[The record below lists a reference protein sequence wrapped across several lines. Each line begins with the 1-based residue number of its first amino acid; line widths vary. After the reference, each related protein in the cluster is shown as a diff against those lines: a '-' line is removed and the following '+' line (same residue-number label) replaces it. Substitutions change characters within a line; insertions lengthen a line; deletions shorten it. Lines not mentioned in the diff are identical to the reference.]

1 MKRRDLFAALCA
13 LALVV
18 HAAHHPHGD
27 FELAYIGP
35 GAGFA
40 FLGSFLTLLTSLALS
55 VLSLLLWPFRMIW
68 LLLRSKQGFR
78 KARVKKLIFLG
89 LDGFDPGLAERF
101 MAEGKLPHLTRLKEQ
116 GSYTKL
122 RTTFPSL
129 SPVAWSTFATGV
141 NPAKHNIFDFLNRDL
156 KTYVPELA
164 SSKVRP
170 PQRVWKLGRRRI
182 PLSRPSVEMR
192 RKSEP
197 FWTILG
203 RHSIGCTIL
212 RLPITFPPDHF
223 NGRLLSAMST
233 PDLRGTQGSFS
244 HFSTHV
250 ASGHVEGGSRYPL
263 RRAGDA
269 LEGDLEGPENAF
281 IEGAGP
287 MRIPFRIHHAEDPER
302 ASLEIQGESY
312 PLRPGEYTPWVRLRF
327 HGGIGVSVHGIA
339 RFLLTQT
346 TPEVS
351 LYSTPIQI
359 DPENPA
365 LPISHPAYYA
375 IYLAKLLGAYST
387 LGMAEDTWALNEG
400 AIDDDAFLQQAEL
413 IKREREQ
420 MFLSAL
426 EHTRRGVVAC
436 VFDTTDR
443 VQHMFFRHLDAGD
456 TRVIEALYRDMDRLV
471 GETLKHVDDSTAL
484 FVLSDHGFCSFKRG
498 VNLNAWLH
506 QNGYLALRNGAGES
520 GDYFE
525 GIDWS
530 RTRAYTFGLGGL
542 YLNLKGREAS
552 GIVSPQDAA
561 ALRQELMAKLTH
573 LPDPETGQIGIRNV
587 YASGALYQGPYLS
600 AAPDLIVGYAAGY
613 RTSWE
618 AAVGKV
624 TEHVFSDNKK
634 AWSGDHCV
642 DPLLVPG
649 VLFSN
654 RKVQAED
661 PGIEDMA
668 ATALDLFG
676 IQPPGWMEGK
686 SVFRLA

>member
-1 MKRRDLFAALCA
+1 
-13 LALVV
+13 
-18 HAAHHPHGD
+18 
-27 FELAYIGP
+27 
-35 GAGFA
+35 
-40 FLGSFLTLLTSLALS
+40 
-55 VLSLLLWPFRMIW
+55 
-68 LLLRSKQGFR
+68 
-78 KARVKKLIFLG
+78 
-89 LDGFDPGLAERF
+89 
-101 MAEGKLPHLTRLKEQ
+101 MAEGKLPNLSRMKEQ

-122 RTTFPSL
+122 RTTFPAL

-170 PQRVWKLGRRRI
+170 PHRVWKIGKWRI
-182 PLSRPSVEMR
+182 PLSRPTVEMR

-197 FWTILG
+197 FWKILG
-203 RHSIGCTIL
+203 RHAIGCTIL
-212 RLPITFPPDHF
+212 RVPITFPPDQF
-223 NGRLLSAMST
+223 DGRLLSAMGT

-250 ASGHVEGGSRYPL
+250 ATGHVEGGSRYPL
-263 RRAGDA
+263 RRAGDV

-281 IEGAGP
+281 REGAGP
-287 MRIPFRIHHAEDPER
+287 MRIPFRILHAEDPEL
-302 ASLEIQGESY
+302 ATLELGGESY

-327 HGGIGVSVHGIA
+327 HAGIGVSVHGIA

-351 LYSTPIQI
+351 LYCTPIQI

-375 IYLAKLLGAYST
+375 IYLSKLLGAYST

-443 VQHMFFRHLDAGD
+443 VQHMFYRYLDAGD
-456 TRVIEALYRDMDRLV
+456 GRVIEALYRDMDRLV
-471 GETLKHVDDSTAL
+471 GETWKHVDENTAL

-498 VNLNAWLH
+498 INLNAWLH
-506 QNGYLALRNGAGES
+506 QNGYLALLNGARES
-520 GDYFE
+520 GDYLE
-525 GIDWS
+525 GVDWS

-542 YLNLKGREAS
+542 YLNMKGREAS
-552 GIVSPQDAA
+552 GIVSPKDAA
-561 ALRQELMAKLTH
+561 ALSAELIAKLSN
-573 LPDPETGQIGIRNV
+573 LRDDETGQIGIRNV
-587 YASGALYQGPYLS
+587 YASGKLYQGPYLN

-624 TEHVFSDNKK
+624 TARIFSDNKK

-642 DPLLVPG
+642 DPVLVPG

-676 IQPPGWMEGK
+676 IQPPAWMEGK
-686 SVFRLA
+686 SVFRFAS